1 MGTSDLRLEGVDLCE
16 AVAFGRTGVAEA
28 VVLDPC
34 GVVAAV
40 EDADD
45 EVLGEAFGRVVVA
58 RSRLDACLS
67 VCLSYLRDSQDT
79 LLSYTPR

>member
-1 MGTSDLRLEGVDLCE
+1 MRGRGLRPH
-16 AVAFGRTGVAEA
+16 RGVAEA

-58 RSRLDACLS
+58 RSRLWMLWYPMIASNHARRL
-67 VCLSYLRDSQDT
+67 QT
-79 LLSYTPR
+79 